1 MTSYKLFRGMKMEA
15 NTIDLKPQYLL
26 DDQGNPK
33 SVLLEYKVFREL
45 MEIIEDLQCE
55 EVINERLKEVDLEFP
70 EVVD

>member
-1 MTSYKLFRGMKMEA
+1 MEA

-55 EVINERLKEVDLEFP
+55 EVINERLKEVDSEFP

>member
-1 MTSYKLFRGMKMEA
+1 MEA